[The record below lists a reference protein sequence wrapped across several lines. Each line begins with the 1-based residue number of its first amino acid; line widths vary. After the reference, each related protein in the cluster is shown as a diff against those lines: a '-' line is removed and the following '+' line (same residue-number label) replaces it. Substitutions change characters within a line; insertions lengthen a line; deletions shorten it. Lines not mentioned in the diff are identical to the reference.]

1 MSERYFIELF
11 QPESPDELLSFHEQ
25 VIQMFHDQSEPF
37 EDILTGA
44 HYRSWVGLSYPVFG
58 QLEQYVNHEIS
69 TDSTFRLNFVKD
81 HPGLYLGGVV
91 HCVSSKLN
99 SLEAILQSA
108 SMSKLDEDS
117 CSISDIQE
125 VPSNCLEA
133 VYRRDRRPEK
143 RSTRHRSK
151 STKIF
156 NIGSKQLPYNPPPIT
171 EPLPRVTNISKKGKR
186 KPVHIGLRS
195 SGGIKEGWFTM
206 YGLSRQTSTVPLIP
220 VQNTLFYSSKNDGS
234 NYLKR

>member
-11 QPESPDELLSFHEQ
+11 QPESPDELLSFHEGI
-25 VIQMFHDQSEPF
+25 IQMLHDQSEPF

-58 QLEQYVNHEIS
+58 QLEQYVKHEIS
-69 TDSTFRLNFVKD
+69 TDSTYRLNFAKD
-81 HPGLYLGGVV
+81 HPGLYLGSVV

-108 SMSKLDEDS
+108 GMSKLDEDS
-117 CSISDIQE
+117 CSISDVQE

-133 VYRRDRRPEK
+133 VCRRDRGPER
-143 RSTRHRSK
+143 RSARHRAK

-156 NIGSKQLPYNPPPIT
+156 NIGSKQLLGTTLQLTSNHRTIAASYKHQQKRQKKACPYWPT
-171 EPLPRVTNISKKGKR
+171 FQQWYKGGV
-186 KPVHIGLRS
+186 VHDVRI
-195 SGGIKEGWFTM
+195 I
-206 YGLSRQTSTVPLIP
+206 QTVLHGAFDSCAKYPFL
-220 VQNTLFYSSKNDGS
+220 
-234 NYLKR
+234 